1 MRALAESRVLN
12 QGNRDASARVCVL
25 YTGGTIGTRS
35 IAPELLP
42 EESEMLALEEVRG
55 ALQDCCD
62 VDFDFRPLLAR
73 EGKEFQPMVSS
84 QIEPADWKLMAT
96 TIREY
101 YDDYSGFVIL
111 HGTDTMA
118 WTASALSFMFTN
130 LAKPIVLTGA
140 QRPIRATPS
149 DAAANVEHAVL
160 LAGRG
165 HETIP
170 AVPEV
175 VICFGDILLRGNRAT
190 KVSSAALQGFDTPN
204 LAHLGRVGR
213 RFDINADMLEP
224 MPTQGDACYAR
235 LDLEPCVADVMLYPG
250 MRPAHLSSALDG
262 MKGAVLRTFGA
273 GNAPDTPGLLEV
285 LQRAA
290 DAGTVLVNVTQ
301 TNEGTVEAGMLSGSR
316 ALTDLGVV
324 SGLDMTAEAAF
335 TKLTVLLGSE
345 PPSTVRELVQLA
357 QRGEQSTDL
366 VELRGQDLHAGKAGA
381 QRIVLAPALHARV
394 RPARLVQAVLRLRG
408 LTLPA
413 DRQTPCEVRVYLNHW
428 RAERSTA
435 DDIRRVVLG
444 DVPLLAMPQ
453 QDGGTVKDI
462 VLDVTE
468 AARRLLEPGSPVTV
482 TLVPLEDVPVTAEA
496 VLTLFTTLG
505 PTLPL

>member
-1 MRALAESRVLN
+1 MDRARPDTS
-12 QGNRDASARVCVL
+12 SRVCVL

-35 IAPELLP
+35 IAPDLQPDERELLGP
-42 EESEMLALEEVRG
+42 QDVEAALRE
-55 ALQDCCD
+55 CCH
-62 VDFDFRPLLAR
+62 VDFDFRPLLKKGAQ
-73 EGKEFQPMVSS
+73 EFEPVVSS
-84 QIEPADWKLMAT
+84 RIEPADWVHMAR

-101 YDDYSGFVIL
+101 YDDYSGFVVL

-118 WTASALSFMFTN
+118 WTASALSFIFSN

-149 DAAANVEHAVL
+149 DAVPNVEHSVL

-165 HETIP
+165 HENIP

-175 VICFGDILLRGNRAT
+175 VICFGDLVLRGNRST
-190 KVSSAALQGFDTPN
+190 KVSAAALQGFDTPN

-213 RFDINADMLEP
+213 RFDINADMLAP
-224 MPTQGDACYAR
+224 MPGRGDACYAR

-250 MRPAHLSSALDG
+250 MRPAHLAGALDG

-273 GNAPDTPGLLEV
+273 GNAPGTPGLREV

-301 TNEGTVEAGMLSGSR
+301 ANEGTVEAGMLSGSR
-316 ALTDLGVV
+316 ALADLGVV

-345 PPSTVRELVQLA
+345 PQHAVRELVQLD

-366 VELRGQDLHAGKAGA
+366 VELRSRDLHAGEAGVR
-381 QRIVLAPALHARV
+381 RIVLAPALHARV
-394 RPARLVQAVLRLRG
+394 GPAHLVQAVLRLRG

-413 DRQTPCEVRVYLNHW
+413 ERQTPCEVRVYLNHW
-428 RAERSTA
+428 RADRSTP
-435 DDIRRVVLG
+435 DDLRRALG
-444 DVPLLAMPQ
+444 GGPLLAMPERE
-453 QDGGTVKDI
+453 GLTVKDA
-462 VLDVTE
+462 VLDVTD
-468 AARRLLEPGSPVTV
+468 AARRLLQPGAPVTV
-482 TLVPLEDVPVTAEA
+482 TLVPVEDVPVTAEA